1 MCVARRSKV
10 RKREHDEA
18 NMIESGELN
27 WRKGAH
33 GFTLHLRQAKS
44 PLLHVV
50 PDNTY
55 SGMWRIRLSDSR
67 LTAMVNL
74 PRAKDAGLSVA
85 LASLNA
91 KKDYR
96 ESAPETPPIAPN
108 DCAATPYAE
117 AAE

>member
-1 MCVARRSKV
+1 
-10 RKREHDEA
+10 
-18 NMIESGELN
+18 MIESGELN

-55 SGMWRIRLSDSR
+55 SGMWRIRLSDGR

-74 PRAKDAGLSVA
+74 TRAKDAGLSVA

-91 KKDYR
+91 KKKDYR
-96 ESAPETPPIAPN
+96 ESARVTPPVRSGEAPLMGV
-108 DCAATPYAE
+108 AP
-117 AAE
+117 